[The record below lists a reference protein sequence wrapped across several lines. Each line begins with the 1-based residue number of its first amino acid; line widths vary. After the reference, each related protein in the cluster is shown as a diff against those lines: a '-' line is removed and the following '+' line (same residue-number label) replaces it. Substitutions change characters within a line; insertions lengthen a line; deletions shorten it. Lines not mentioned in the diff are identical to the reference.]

1 MKKNYY
7 MKKKEELR
15 EYAKDVQR
23 EIIEKDLAWWDYIDA
38 IDDIEQKAR
47 KYGLLKE
54 FRENGII
61 GA

>member
-15 EYAKDVQR
+15 EYAINVQR
-23 EIIEKDLAWWDYIDA
+23 EIIEKDLAWWDYIDV
-38 IDDIEQKAR
+38 IDEIEEKAR

>member
-1 MKKNYY
+1 MQKKS
-7 MKKKEELR
+7 ELR

>member
-15 EYAKDVQR
+15 EYAINVQR
-23 EIIEKDLAWWDYIDA
+23 EIIEKDLAWWDYIDV
-38 IDDIEQKAR
+38 IDEIEEKAR

-54 FRENGII
+54 FRETGII